1 MRRTGNKLCLI
12 AMITAT
18 VALTACT
25 PKGSVEQHTRH
36 YVYASDDGF
45 DPNFSTQKADTTRM
59 MVPFFRQF
67 WDMGAKDKA
76 TGKSRSDVQQRIQ
89 QFHSQEFLNS
99 LRGTTQFAGTDYR
112 SKDLTP
118 KNPGC
123 WLRRF
128 LRFISMAMREDSK
141 WIYHNPLI
149 VRILEAIHPGVPGR
163 KPGFFRDQFF
173 TGVSHKRQI
182 E

>member
-1 MRRTGNKLCLI
+1 MPRTTPPKNSTMRNGGI
-12 AMITAT
+12 FW
-18 VALTACT
+18 
-25 PKGSVEQHTRH
+25 GSRLPPL
-36 YVYASDDGF
+36 YASDDGF

-99 LRGTTQFAGTDYR
+99 LQGTTQFAGTDYR

-118 KNPGC
+118 KKSR
-123 WLRRF
+123 L
-128 LRFISMAMREDSK
+128 LADTISAVYLDGYE
-141 WIYHNPLI
+141 
-149 VRILEAIHPGVPGR
+149 GR
-163 KPGFFRDQFF
+163 Q
-173 TGVSHKRQI
+173 
-182 E
+182 

>member
-1 MRRTGNKLCLI
+1 MRRSGSKLCLI

-18 VALTACT
+18 ATLTACA

-89 QFHSQEFLNS
+89 QFHSQEFLTS
-99 LRGTTQFAGTDYR
+99 LQGTTQFAGTDYR

-118 KNPGC
+118 KKSR
-123 WLRRF
+123 L
-128 LRFISMAMREDSK
+128 LADTISGGF
-141 WIYHNPLI
+141 Y
-149 VRILEAIHPGVPGR
+149 LESLATKAEIACVLH
-163 KPGFFRDQFF
+163 
-173 TGVSHKRQI
+173 S
-182 E
+182 

>member
-1 MRRTGNKLCLI
+1 MRRSGSKLCLI

-18 VALTACT
+18 ATLTACA

-89 QFHSQEFLNS
+89 QFRGLTLSGTKTHVKQRFLP
-99 LRGTTQFAGTDYR
+99 
-112 SKDLTP
+112 LTP
-118 KNPGC
+118 
-123 WLRRF
+123 L
-128 LRFISMAMREDSK
+128 LM
-141 WIYHNPLI
+141 
-149 VRILEAIHPGVPGR
+149 
-163 KPGFFRDQFF
+163 
-173 TGVSHKRQI
+173 VSDDLWSP
-182 E
+182 

>member
-1 MRRTGNKLCLI
+1 
-12 AMITAT
+12 
-18 VALTACT
+18 
-25 PKGSVEQHTRH
+25 
-36 YVYASDDGF
+36 GF

-118 KNPGC
+118 KTSR
-123 WLRRF
+123 L
-128 LRFISMAMREDSK
+128 LAETISAVYLDGYE
-141 WIYHNPLI
+141 
-149 VRILEAIHPGVPGR
+149 GR
-163 KPGFFRDQFF
+163 Q
-173 TGVSHKRQI
+173 
-182 E
+182 

>member
-1 MRRTGNKLCLI
+1 MRRSGSKLCLI

-18 VALTACT
+18 ATLTACA

-99 LRGTTQFAGTDYR
+99 LQGTTQFAGTDYR

-118 KNPGC
+118 KKSRLLADTISAVYLDGYEGVLSGNP
-123 WLRRF
+123 
-128 LRFISMAMREDSK
+128 
-141 WIYHNPLI
+141 
-149 VRILEAIHPGVPGR
+149 R
-163 KPGFFRDQFF
+163 KFRHS
-173 TGVSHKRQI
+173 V
-182 E
+182 

>member
-1 MRRTGNKLCLI
+1 
-12 AMITAT
+12 
-18 VALTACT
+18 
-25 PKGSVEQHTRH
+25 
-36 YVYASDDGF
+36 F

-118 KNPGC
+118 KKSR
-123 WLRRF
+123 L
-128 LRFISMAMREDSK
+128 LADTISAVYLDGYE
-141 WIYHNPLI
+141 
-149 VRILEAIHPGVPGR
+149 GR
-163 KPGFFRDQFF
+163 Q
-173 TGVSHKRQI
+173 
-182 E
+182 

>member
-59 MVPFFRQF
+59 MVPFFGSSGI
-67 WDMGAKDKA
+67 WELK
-76 TGKSRSDVQQRIQ
+76 I
-89 QFHSQEFLNS
+89 
-99 LRGTTQFAGTDYR
+99 
-112 SKDLTP
+112 
-118 KNPGC
+118 
-123 WLRRF
+123 
-128 LRFISMAMREDSK
+128 
-141 WIYHNPLI
+141 
-149 VRILEAIHPGVPGR
+149 
-163 KPGFFRDQFF
+163 
-173 TGVSHKRQI
+173 KRQ
-182 E
+182 ENHRVMCSNAFSTFTVRNF

>member
-1 MRRTGNKLCLI
+1 MRSAAVRLLLI
-12 AMITAT
+12 PLITAT
-18 VALTACT
+18 IALTGCT
-25 PKGSVEQHTRH
+25 PKTSLERHTRH

-45 DPNFSTQKADTTRM
+45 DPNFYTQKADTIRM

-118 KNPGC
+118 KKSR
-123 WLRRF
+123 L
-128 LRFISMAMREDSK
+128 LADTISAVYLDGYE
-141 WIYHNPLI
+141 
-149 VRILEAIHPGVPGR
+149 GR
-163 KPGFFRDQFF
+163 Q
-173 TGVSHKRQI
+173 
-182 E
+182 

>member
-1 MRRTGNKLCLI
+1 MRCSATKFSLI
-12 AMITAT
+12 TLITAIIT
-18 VALTACT
+18 LTACT

-59 MVPFFRQF
+59 MVLFFRYF

-99 LRGTTQFAGTDYR
+99 LRGTTQFAGTNYR

-118 KNPGC
+118 KKSR
-123 WLRRF
+123 L
-128 LRFISMAMREDSK
+128 LADTISVVYLDGYE
-141 WIYHNPLI
+141 
-149 VRILEAIHPGVPGR
+149 GR
-163 KPGFFRDQFF
+163 Q
-173 TGVSHKRQI
+173 
-182 E
+182 

>member
-76 TGKSRSDVQQRIQ
+76 TGKSRSDVQLSAPMI
-89 QFHSQEFLNS
+89 
-99 LRGTTQFAGTDYR
+99 
-112 SKDLTP
+112 
-118 KNPGC
+118 
-123 WLRRF
+123 
-128 LRFISMAMREDSK
+128 
-141 WIYHNPLI
+141 
-149 VRILEAIHPGVPGR
+149 
-163 KPGFFRDQFF
+163 
-173 TGVSHKRQI
+173 
-182 E
+182 